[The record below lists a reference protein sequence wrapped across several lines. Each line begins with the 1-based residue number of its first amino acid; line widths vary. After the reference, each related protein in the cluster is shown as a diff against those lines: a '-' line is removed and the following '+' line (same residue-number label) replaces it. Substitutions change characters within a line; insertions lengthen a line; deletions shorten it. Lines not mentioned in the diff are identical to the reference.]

1 MDMQGESRAKSLG
14 SALMPAAAYGKEN
27 LINPKIIKTGRI
39 SLSTDGVVEA
49 KTKILALL
57 PQYKAFVLTEDEGRS
72 PENLYVSLTI
82 KVPAEHFD
90 SLVKGIVESGL
101 VVESK
106 SVSLSDVT
114 EQYIDLET
122 RLKNK
127 KVLIEKYNTLLS
139 KSQKLADTIEINRQL
154 EAVTSELES
163 LQGQMKYLINQ
174 IDLSS
179 VELTITQ
186 KLAPTEQNEKSFFSE
201 LKYHFNAGMKYF
213 RESVLFVL
221 ALWPFIFLL
230 GLGVLLYRRFKKS

>member
-163 LQGQMKYLINQ
+163 LEGQMKYLNNQ

-213 RESVLFVL
+213 REAVLFVL
-221 ALWPFIFLL
+221 ALWPFIVLA
-230 GLGVLLYRRFKKS
+230 GLAVFLYRRFKKP